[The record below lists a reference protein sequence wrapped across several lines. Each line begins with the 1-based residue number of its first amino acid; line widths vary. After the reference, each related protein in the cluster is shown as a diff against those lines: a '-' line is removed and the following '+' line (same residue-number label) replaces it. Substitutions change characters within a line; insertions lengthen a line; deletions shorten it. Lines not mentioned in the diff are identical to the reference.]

1 MVLGEYNRQNK
12 KSYDPVF
19 TFNNTYG
26 LPNAT
31 LNVPANVDCSNEG
44 KNFKVGTLTG
54 AGNLSGTG
62 KWTVGYR
69 NEAMPITSMTISS
82 PVEKVGSGKMTITP
96 GNTIKGALT
105 VSGGVVTFNDSK
117 LESTLNGANAL
128 VVKDSGRVVGQTL
141 VYTTTINKGGELRPC
156 GATYSETV
164 AGTIKSN
171 FTITANEGSL
181 VTFIKQKSKNSMI
194 IAKNFVMNGTLK
206 VVFNNYTPAI
216 GDEITLWEVSGTFS
230 GTPTFDLPELPA
242 GMEWDT

>member
-1 MVLGEYNRQNK
+1 
-12 KSYDPVF
+12 
-19 TFNNTYG
+19 
-26 LPNAT
+26 
-31 LNVPANVDCSNEG
+31 
-44 KNFKVGTLTG
+44 
-54 AGNLSGTG
+54 
-62 KWTVGYR
+62 
-69 NEAMPITSMTISS
+69 
-82 PVEKVGSGKMTITP
+82 MTITP

-128 VVKDSGRVVGQTL
+128 VVKDSGRVVGQAL

-156 GATYSETV
+156 GATYSETI

-206 VVFNNYTPAI
+206 VVFNNYTPTV
-216 GDEITLWEVSGTFS
+216 GDEFTLWEVSGTFS

-242 GMEWDT
+242 GMEWDTSRLTEATGILSIKQATGIHNITADSDPLNVYNLSGRLVKRLATASDIYSLPAGIYIQGGKKIVIK